1 MKEGGDVGFVR
12 PTDSDRSIRVLETAV
27 RCARQV
33 AKGEMEPDEA
43 EAEVASETLK
53 SGSSPFDT
61 RLWNR

>member
-1 MKEGGDVGFVR
+1 MFNIGPVTPVDFSQ
-12 PTDSDRSIRVLETAV
+12 TLRVLETAV